1 MKKKNLAGGLS
12 TLLGREETPAP
23 HEETTSRTEELRNT
37 IKDEKLKEALQDREQ
52 LKARLRSKRYA
63 GGRPKKGEVRESKTL
78 GYGRTCIVIHEAKM
92 DKIREIALREN
103 FTIKEVF
110 EAMMDNLIT
119 NYEAKHGEITPTDH
133 SVDVTKLFK

>member
-12 TLLGREETPAP
+12 TLLGRDETPITHEETP
-23 HEETTSRTEELRNT
+23 SRAEELRNT
-37 IKDEKLKEALQDREQ
+37 IKDEQLKQALQDREQ

-92 DKIREIALREN
+92 DKIREIALREGL
-103 FTIKEVF
+103 TIKEVF
-110 EAMMDNLIT
+110 EGMMDNLIT
-119 NYEAKHGEITPTDH
+119 RYEAKHGEITPTDH